1 MLSLDIETDPQAE
14 RLLSIAL
21 YGAGAEAVLL
31 LTPAGN
37 ECPPGA
43 HAFPTEKDLIEA
55 FVRRVREA
63 DPDVLTGWNVVDFDL
78 AVLARLAGRLG
89 VRLEL
94 GRGAE
99 PVRFRDA
106 GQRGARQAE
115 VPGRVVL
122 DGIHLLRGA
131 FVRMP
136 DYGLDAVARQV
147 LGEGKRI
154 TGHGRADEILR
165 LFEEDRARLV
175 DYNLTDARLA
185 LQILEK
191 LQLVELAVERSRLTG
206 MPLDRVSASIASF
219 DFLYLA
225 ELRRKNVVAPSV
237 STVGEVEV
245 ATEGGH
251 VLEPLPGLY
260 RNVIVLDFKSLYPSL
275 IRTFEID
282 PLGLVRDGQVS
293 PESDP
298 IVAPNGAAFARRR
311 GILPEIL
318 DEIMPRREA
327 ARRAGDT
334 VKSHAIKI
342 LMNSFYGCLGTPA
355 SRFHDARLANAI
367 TSFGREVLLW
377 CRARIEA
384 GGRRVLYGD
393 TDSLFAL
400 SGEADALAA
409 RRLGASLA
417 EGLTR
422 ELAEHIRETWRV
434 ESRLE
439 LQFDRLYLRLFLPA
453 VRHGTAGA
461 RKRYAGLVAGDGES
475 RVVFTGMEAV
485 RGDWTELAK
494 EVQRSLYA
502 RLFADEPVEEYLRA
516 VVAEVKTGRLDEKL
530 VYRKALRKSP
540 EAYTATTP
548 PHVAAARKMGR
559 RTRGRIAYLV
569 TVAGPEPADERKNAI
584 DHAPLHREADPAG
597 GGAGARPPRTWS
609 STRSRARS
617 GSSPSSEP
625 KAASAAALRRRGRRV
640 ERGQGNVDLLVLRD
654 DAHHPLL
661 EGEPRRLGGALVV
674 GRPDPAL
681 ERLDRLLDGQ
691 GRGAGRLAEVFRH
704 AGPVGEVV
712 EVAGRLLHPL
722 DERARLAELES
733 EALQRRPRG
742 RGPLRPRRLFRLGHG
757 PGAARRVRG
766 RAGAS
771 GLRMRVPPPAPRAGD
786 RRRSPGAP
794 PASLLRPLRGAA
806 WPAPPPR
813 DRRTRVRWRG
823 RDAPRRWRAR
833 PSDRRPPPRSSA
845 RRPRAL
851 ATRGP
856 AGPGGASSPSRSSR
870 PRCAGAPPP
879 RSRVGRRRIG
889 RATPRCRAIPREAGP
904 GVRWRGNGAAW
915 SGSAAR
921 CGRGPRPRGRARRV

>member
-1 MLSLDIETDPQAE
+1 MADALRGFILHPTYRNESGRPVIHLYGRLEDGRTFLVRDRREVPHFYVEARDADGARAKGARPLSTTGKTTLSGEPVLRVEVAVPADAPPLRDRLRRAGIACHEADVRFATRYLIDRRLKGSIAIRGEARPGTALGVDAVFDEPDLEPAEWTPRLSVLSLDIETDPQAE

-21 YGAGAEAVLL
+21 YGAGAGDVLL
-31 LTPAGN
+31 LTPAGHD
-37 ECPPGA
+37 CPPGA
-43 HAFPTEKDLIEA
+43 LAFPTEKDLIEA
-55 FVRRVREA
+55 FVRRVKEL
-63 DPDVLTGWNVVDFDL
+63 DPDILTGWNVVDFDL

-99 PVRFRDA
+99 PVRFKDA
-106 GQRGARQAE
+106 GGRGARQAD

-131 FVRMP
+131 FVRME
-136 DYGLDAVARQV
+136 DYGLDAVAREV

-165 LFEEDRARLV
+165 LFEEDRARFV

-185 LQILEK
+185 LEILEK
-191 LQLVELAVERSRLTG
+191 RKLVELAVARSRLTG

-225 ELRRKNVVAPSV
+225 ELRRRDVVAPSV
-237 STVGEVEV
+237 SPVGAVEV

-282 PLGLVRDGQVS
+282 PLGLVRDGQAS
-293 PESDP
+293 PEKDP
-298 IVAPNGAAFARRR
+298 IVAPNGAAFSRRR

-327 ARRAGDT
+327 ARREGDA

-400 SGEADALAA
+400 SGEADAQAA

-417 EGLTR
+417 ERLTR
-422 ELAEHIRETWRV
+422 ELADHIRETWRV

-461 RKRYAGLVAGDGES
+461 RKRYAGLVAGERES

-559 RTRGRIAYLV
+559 RTRGRIAYVV
-569 TVAGPEPADERKNAI
+569 TVAGPEPAEERKNAI
-584 DHAPLHREADPAG
+584 DHGHYIEKQI
-597 GGAGARPPRTWS
+597 RPV
-609 STRSRARS
+609 A
-617 GSSPSSEP
+617 EP
-625 KAASAAALRRRGRRV
+625 VLG
-640 ERGQGNVDLLVLRD
+640 LLG
-654 DAHHPLL
+654 L
-661 EGEPRRLGGALVV
+661 EF
-674 GRPDPAL
+674 DK
-681 ERLDRLLDGQ
+681 
-691 GRGAGRLAEVFRH
+691 
-704 AGPVGEVV
+704 
-712 EVAGRLLHPL
+712 VAGT
-722 DERARLAELES
+722 ERQLS
-733 EALQRRPRG
+733 
-742 RGPLRPRRLFRLGHG
+742 LF
-757 PGAARRVRG
+757 
-766 RAGAS
+766 
-771 GLRMRVPPPAPRAGD
+771 
-786 RRRSPGAP
+786 
-794 PASLLRPLRGAA
+794 
-806 WPAPPPR
+806 
-813 DRRTRVRWRG
+813 
-823 RDAPRRWRAR
+823 
-833 PSDRRPPPRSSA
+833 
-845 RRPRAL
+845 
-851 ATRGP
+851 
-856 AGPGGASSPSRSSR
+856 
-870 PRCAGAPPP
+870 
-879 RSRVGRRRIG
+879 
-889 RATPRCRAIPREAGP
+889 
-904 GVRWRGNGAAW
+904 
-915 SGSAAR
+915 
-921 CGRGPRPRGRARRV
+921 